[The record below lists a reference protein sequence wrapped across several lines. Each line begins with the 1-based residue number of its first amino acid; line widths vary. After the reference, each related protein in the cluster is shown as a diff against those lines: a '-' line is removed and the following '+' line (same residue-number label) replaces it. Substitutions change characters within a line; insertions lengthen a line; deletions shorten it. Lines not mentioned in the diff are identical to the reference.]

1 MSWPTTKHFH
11 GTSPLVS
18 VKRATILCSE
28 LADFFLCVADSI
40 VNAQP
45 VKAEMSVAA
54 PKSQAREPIQLDV
67 ILVCRKRAF
76 DARRPEPSAAALA
89 RAFAKAVAKA
99 ARLGSKG
106 LELSRNDRRVILYSQ
121 FLAELGPVERF
132 CRLLPSSSLTSR
144 PLWTSVLCVTQP
156 ILG

>member
-1 MSWPTTKHFH
+1 LRGRF
-11 GTSPLVS
+11 
-18 VKRATILCSE
+18 
-28 LADFFLCVADSI
+28 SI

-106 LELSRNDRRVILYSQ
+106 LEMSRNDRRVILYSQ
-121 FLAELGPVERF
+121 FLAELGPVAPNWIMVEF
-132 CRLLPSSSLTSR
+132 FGV
-144 PLWTSVLCVTQP
+144 SVLRALRSSACARRWIRPRHERRFQP
-156 ILG
+156 ERSIGS